1 MTTED
6 SATVLDISEIRLKYL
21 RIIRLICDDEEDGIC
36 RRTVVLVEER
46 FIEERP
52 KKFTGK
58 SILDKAGI
66 GKIGIS
72 RIIAYAEDEDVN
84 AAAQVIYTGLLGR
97 MDERRVIN
105 MIERLISESG
115 KLALAV
121 PVPLD

>member
-52 KKFTGK
+52 EKFTGK

-66 GKIGIS
+66 GRIGIS